1 MTTWSNIFAVAAGG
15 AIGAVARYLIT
26 LTAIMAP
33 GGSAMVGTTIANVLG
48 CAAIGALAEFS
59 AASDLLS
66 DQSLLGI
73 RVGFLGALTTFST
86 FTAESLLLAGDQRWF
101 AAFFYVATNLI
112 LGWGSLLF
120 AAIMVKG
127 WMG

>member
-1 MTTWSNIFAVAAGG
+1 MTTWLNLFAIAAGG

-26 LTAIMAP
+26 VAAVMVP
-33 GGSAMVGTTIANVLG
+33 GSSVMVGTTIANVLG

-59 AASDLLS
+59 AASDWLS

-86 FTAESLLLAGDQRWF
+86 FTAESLLLAGDERWL
-101 AAFFYVATNLI
+101 AACFYVAINLF

-120 AAIMVKG
+120 VGILVKG
-127 WMG
+127 WIG